1 MTIDEMKD
9 EILELYVLMKS
20 SEGGYTED
28 LDRIVN
34 HLAHDCQALEHKL
47 KQLQEQIQFT
57 KTFLSKVKK
66 ENEDE

>member
-9 EILELYVLMKS
+9 EILELYVLIK
-20 SEGGYTED
+20 SEGGYSED
-28 LDRIVN
+28 LDRIVKY
-34 HLAHDCQALEHKL
+34 LAHDCQALHHKL
-47 KQLQEQIQFT
+47 KQLHEQIQFT